1 MDVRLKTALQAY
13 AFAVVGS
20 FLVLAPWS
28 AIYDQAVL
36 DLARPDGPAPFLG
49 SGWVRGAISGLG
61 IVDLAIAVRE
71 TTVLWRLLR
80 ARRPAAQV

>member
-1 MDVRLKTALQAY
+1 MDVRLKTALNAY
-13 AFAVVGS
+13 VFAVVGA

-36 DLARPDGPAPFLG
+36 DLANPKGPAPFLA

-61 IVDLAIAVRE
+61 IVDVAVALRE
-71 TTVLWRLLR
+71 TAVLWRLLR
-80 ARRPAAQV
+80 SRRPAPSR